1 MNEKEMREILEEQF
15 KFLKE
20 ASKMCEP
27 EHLESITNAMLNIY
41 STIHSYQF
49 SQE

>member
-1 MNEKEMREILEEQF
+1 MSEKEMKEILEEQ
-15 KFLKE
+15 LRILHE
-20 ASKMCEP
+20 ATKVCEP

-41 STIHSYQF
+41 STFRSCQF